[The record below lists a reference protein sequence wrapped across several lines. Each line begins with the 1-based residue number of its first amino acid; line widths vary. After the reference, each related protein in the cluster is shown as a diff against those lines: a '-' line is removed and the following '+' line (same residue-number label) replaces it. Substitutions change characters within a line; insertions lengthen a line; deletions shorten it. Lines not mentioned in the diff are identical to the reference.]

1 MKLINSGRVN
11 LNDLPCTHE
20 EGSTNLSLSLQQLSP
35 EPGSS
40 AYSSSSTLQISEAP
54 SPTNSLHGPDSDN
67 EYDSMYSWWPCQ
79 SNKLKKMN
87 LETDYTTNKIRI
99 KT

>member
-1 MKLINSGRVN
+1 MHLSLEDQFLFMAVSYHVFSITKSVKLINSGRVN

-67 EYDSMYSWWPCQ
+67 EYDSMYS
-79 SNKLKKMN
+79 
-87 LETDYTTNKIRI
+87 
-99 KT
+99 